1 MGILLNPEILIR
13 YRMQQPSENNHML
26 LMILKGNLHNPNLLA
41 NLEVQEFASQV
52 VDLMKDL
59 ASFSVVA
66 SIIAKFL

>member
-1 MGILLNPEILIR
+1 
-13 YRMQQPSENNHML
+13 ML

-41 NLEVQEFASQV
+41 NFEVQEFASQV

-66 SIIAKFL
+66 SIIAKFLS